1 MNAALLKIA
10 CGEIGVSEKTSAK
23 YHLVQPKQ
31 TLYSIGVE
39 YNVSV
44 PLLKKWND
52 LSDNTILIGQQLRVT
67 DRDSTL
73 NISNPRILQYAKD
86 CGFTDYNN
94 SDVSW
99 CSLFMN
105 WVAFKAGLQRSKS
118 LSARSWINSGRE
130 VQELANADIVVY
142 WRESKEGLYGHV
154 GIPLSHSDDKQFI
167 YTLGGNQS
175 DMVCVKPY
183 PANRVLAFIKL

>member
-1 MNAALLKIA
+1 MNSALLKIA

-23 YHLVQPKQ
+23 YHLVQQGQ
-31 TLYSIGVE
+31 TLYRIGVE
-39 YNVSV
+39 NNVSV
-44 PLLKKWND
+44 DNLKKWNG
-52 LSDNTILIGQQLRVT
+52 LTDNTILIGQQLRVT
-67 DRDSTL
+67 EKDSTM
-73 NISNPRILQYAKD
+73 NISNPRILKYASD

-105 WVAFKAGLQRSKS
+105 WACIRGGLPRSNS
-118 LSARSWINSGRE
+118 LLARSWLNIGSR
-130 VQELANADIVVY
+130 VDYLWDADIVVY
-142 WRESKEGLYGHV
+142 WRETKDGIYGHV
-154 GIPLSHSDDKQFI
+154 GIPNSYSEDKQFI